1 MRRAAIGLL
10 ALSLVVVAS
19 LVATAGGGARDDSAT
34 SGDDHVFIRW
44 DLVQFVGG
52 VILVGGSD
60 VSTDAET
67 GDTVKLTG
75 SGHAE
80 PLEHEAAGG
89 GTFVHKNE
97 DGKTLAKGAYYV
109 TDFRGWERLDGG
121 SLDATG
127 LIDGIGN
134 GPGANPNEH
143 EPTSGVLRL
152 KVHFVP
158 VVDGEPQ
165 PGVNGILRINCY
177 LPETTEFVREG
188 VRVMIPSFDL
198 DFRPTSGVT
207 LFHALR

>member
-10 ALSLVVVAS
+10 ALSLVVGAS
-19 LVATAGGGARDDSAT
+19 LVATAGGGTQKDTAASAQ
-34 SGDDHVFIRW
+34 DHQFVRW
-44 DLVQFVGG
+44 DLVEFVGG
-52 VILVGGSD
+52 IILAGGSD
-60 VSTDAET
+60 ISTDAAT
-67 GDTVKLTG
+67 GDTVELTG

-80 PLEHEAAGG
+80 PLESEAAGG

-97 DGKTLAKGAYYV
+97 EGETLAKGAYYV
-109 TDFRGWERLDGG
+109 TGFKSWERLDGG

-143 EPTSGVLRL
+143 EPTSGVLKLTVR
-152 KVHFVP
+152 FVP
-158 VVDGEPQ
+158 VVGGEPQ
-165 PGVNGILRINCY
+165 AGVNGIIRINCH
-177 LPETTEFVREG
+177 LPETSEFVREG
-188 VRVMIPSFDL
+188 VRVMVPSFDL

>member
-1 MRRAAIGLL
+1 MRRAAIALL
-10 ALSLVVVAS
+10 SLSLVAGAS
-19 LVATAGGGARDDSAT
+19 LAATAGGARDDAA
-34 SGDDHVFIRW
+34 SGEDHLFVRW
-44 DLVQFVGG
+44 DLVEFVGG
-52 VILVGGSD
+52 IILAGGSD

-67 GDTVKLTG
+67 GGTVKLTG
-75 SGHAE
+75 SGQAE

-97 DGKTLAKGAYYV
+97 EGKTLARGAYYV
-109 TDFRGWERLDGG
+109 TDFKSWKRLAGG
-121 SLDATG
+121 SLDETG

-152 KVHFVP
+152 KVRFVP

-165 PGVNGILRINCY
+165 PGVDGILRINCN
-177 LPETTEFVREG
+177 LPGTVEPVREG
-188 VRVMIPSFDL
+188 VRVMVPSLDL
-198 DFRPTSGVT
+198 DFRPTSGFT

>member
-1 MRRAAIGLL
+1 MRRAAIALL
-10 ALSLVVVAS
+10 SLSLVAGAS
-19 LVATAGGGARDDSAT
+19 LAATAGGARDDAA
-34 SGDDHVFIRW
+34 SGEDHLFVRW
-44 DLVQFVGG
+44 DLVEFVGG
-52 VILVGGSD
+52 IILAGGSD

-75 SGHAE
+75 SGQAE

-97 DGKTLAKGAYYV
+97 EGKTLARGAYYV
-109 TDFRGWERLDGG
+109 TDFKSWKRLAGG
-121 SLDATG
+121 SLDETG

-152 KVHFVP
+152 KVRFVP

-165 PGVNGILRINCY
+165 PGVDGILRINCN
-177 LPETTEFVREG
+177 LPGTVEPVREG
-188 VRVMIPSFDL
+188 VRVMVPSLDL
-198 DFRPTSGVT
+198 DFRPTSGFT

>member
-1 MRRAAIGLL
+1 MERRLAERQGVVALGTPRQGLPAWSRARAPPVFSHATSKSPTQEGEKRVGGGKMRRAAIGLL

-121 SLDATG
+121 
-127 LIDGIGN
+127 
-134 GPGANPNEH
+134 
-143 EPTSGVLRL
+143 R
-152 KVHFVP
+152 
-158 VVDGEPQ
+158 
-165 PGVNGILRINCY
+165 
-177 LPETTEFVREG
+177 
-188 VRVMIPSFDL
+188 
-198 DFRPTSGVT
+198 
-207 LFHALR
+207 

>member
-1 MRRAAIGLL
+1 
-10 ALSLVVVAS
+10 
-19 LVATAGGGARDDSAT
+19 
-34 SGDDHVFIRW
+34 VFVRW
-44 DLVQFVGG
+44 DLPQFVGG
-52 VILVGGSD
+52 VIVVGGSD

-67 GDTVKLTG
+67 GDTLKLTG

-89 GTFVHKNE
+89 GTFVHKNGG
-97 DGKTLAKGAYYV
+97 GKTLARGAYYV
-109 TDFRGWERLDGG
+109 TDFKSWKRLAGG
-121 SLDATG
+121 SLDETG

-165 PGVNGILRINCY
+165 PGVDGVLRINCS
-177 LPETTEFVREG
+177 LPGTVEPVREG
-188 VRVMIPSFDL
+188 VRVMVPSFDL